1 MKTAVTITNCVQTG
15 MDNFKDVKTTKVF
28 DDNTTLLEIKEW
40 INIASKSKKD
50 ISEISLATSE
60 ISDVID

>member
-1 MKTAVTITNCVQTG
+1 MKTAVTIINCIQTG

-28 DDNTTLLEIKEW
+28 DDNVTLLEIKEW
-40 INIASKSKKD
+40 VNAASVSKKN
-50 ISEISLATSE
+50 ISEISLGTVE